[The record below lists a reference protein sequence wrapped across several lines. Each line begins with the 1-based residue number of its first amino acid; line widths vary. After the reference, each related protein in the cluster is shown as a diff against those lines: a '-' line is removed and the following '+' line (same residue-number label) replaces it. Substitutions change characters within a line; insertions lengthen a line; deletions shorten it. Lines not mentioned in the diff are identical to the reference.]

1 MSERAVER
9 LHTLPWAAVVDVIPQ
24 LSAALG
30 PMLEGMPAEKALDR
44 LLREL
49 PDLTSLQRKA
59 VAESVFGVGLWRRR
73 LQAELG
79 LPAPTPMQLLASLLR
94 DLGGLHDVEPL
105 FGWEKGVLPRA
116 TTKPA
121 SLADRYSLP
130 DWLAETLQ
138 HEVGPEAP
146 ALADALNLPGP
157 ICIRANHARMHRD
170 ALARRLIALNL
181 EVRPTRYAAHGLV
194 ITSPR
199 PNIYGLRPFQEGL
212 FEVQDEGSQ
221 LLAEMV
227 SPQTGESVL
236 DFCAGAGGKTLA
248 LAAMLGKDGKVHAY
262 DVDSAAIERLRR
274 RVERAQADNV
284 SIHHT
289 RPQGRTFDA
298 VLVDAPCSEL
308 GALRRGPDKRFLID
322 PASLA
327 QWPRKQLAILET
339 AKAYVRPGGRLIYAT
354 CTFATAENE
363 QVARAFEAEN
373 RFFVRQRPRLSVELL
388 TLEGFLRTY
397 PHRHQTDGF
406 FAAMWFSSRA

>member
-1 MSERAVER
+1 M
-9 LHTLPWAAVVDVIPQ
+9 LDIIPQ
-24 LSAALG
+24 VSAALG
-30 PMLEGMPAEKALDR
+30 PMLEGMPAEKTLDR
-44 LLREL
+44 LLRAL
-49 PDLTSLQRKA
+49 PDLTALQRKA

-73 LQAELG
+73 LKAELG
-79 LPAPTPMQLLASLLR
+79 LSSPTPMQLLASLLR
-94 DLGGLHDVEPL
+94 DLGGMLDVEPL
-105 FGWEKGVLPRA
+105 FGWEKGTLPRA
-116 TTKPA
+116 TTPPA

-138 HEVGPEAP
+138 REVGDDAP

-157 ICIRANHARMHRD
+157 ICIRANTARVHRD
-170 ALARRLIALNL
+170 ALARQLIALNL
-181 EVRPTRYAAHGLV
+181 EVMPTRYAAHGLV

-227 SPQTGESVL
+227 SPQPGEEVL

-248 LAAMLGKDGKVHAY
+248 LAAMLGKEGKVHAY
-262 DVDSAAIERLRR
+262 DVDRDAMERLRR

-284 SIHHT
+284 AIHH
-289 RPQGRTFDA
+289 PLPEGRTFDA

-308 GALRRGPDKRFLID
+308 GALHRGPDKRFLID
-322 PASLA
+322 VASLA
-327 QWPRKQLAILET
+327 EWPRKQLAILNT

-354 CTFATAENE
+354 CTFATEENE
-363 QVARAFEAEN
+363 HVARTFEAGN
-373 RFFVRQRPRLSVELL
+373 RSFVRQRPRLSNDVL
-388 TLEGFLRTY
+388 TREGFLRTY

-406 FAAMWFSSRA
+406 FAATWCITRA